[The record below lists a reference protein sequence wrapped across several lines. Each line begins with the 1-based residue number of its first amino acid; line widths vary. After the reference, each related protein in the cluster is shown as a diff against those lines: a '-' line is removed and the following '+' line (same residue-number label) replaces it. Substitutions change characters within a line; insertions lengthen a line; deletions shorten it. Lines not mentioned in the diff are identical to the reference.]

1 MRCPKC
7 GYISFD
13 HLEQCL
19 KCKKS
24 IKAVSDTLHGT
35 VFHVDVPNFLTLS
48 KKRDEKPEGDE
59 ALTETFEADEDFV
72 DEDLEV
78 LVKDESASEIEMETA
93 EDGDLDV
100 EDQGRAEKTPVEGN
114 IDLEEREIEI
124 DLSQFEDTEES
135 EVTSVE
141 PHKTQ
146 NETQALSLDV
156 PAELAD
162 LSDLAPPSGGLEIK
176 TEKPASKTLPTKE
189 AASLEIGDVDFD
201 LGLGG
206 LDVDLA
212 DGSDPTQETVL
223 ALDDIDFAERL
234 TKSSEKTPAKQSGP
248 GMDDDLNFDLDLGGL
263 SIHKEP

>member
-19 KCKKS
+19 KCKKN

-35 VFHVDVPNFLTLS
+35 VFHVEVPNFLHVS
-48 KKRDEKPEGDE
+48 KRRDEESGVDE
-59 ALTETFEADEDFV
+59 AFTDTFESDEDFV
-72 DEDLEV
+72 DEDLEI
-78 LVKDESASEIEMETA
+78 LVKDETVAETEVGTA
-93 EDGDLDV
+93 ADDFDA
-100 EDQGRAEKTPVEGN
+100 EDQGREGKTLAEES
-114 IDLEEREIEI
+114 IDLEDREIEI
-124 DLSQFEDTEES
+124 DLSQFEDTEEP
-135 EVTSVE
+135 EVVVVE
-141 PHKTQ
+141 PRKTQ
-146 NETQALSLDV
+146 NETETLSLDL

-162 LSDLAPPSGGLEIK
+162 LSDLAPPSKQEIQTAKQEPKK
-176 TEKPASKTLPTKE
+176 TAPKDGK
-189 AASLEIGDVDFD
+189 SLEMGDVDFD

-223 ALDDIDFAERL
+223 ALDDIDFAEPA
-234 TKSSEKTPAKQSGP
+234 TKSSEKIPAKQSGP

-263 SIHKEP
+263 SIHKDL